1 MCIIIND
8 KYNIIGIYI
17 VYMYMYNSIR
27 IKIYFKTFQ
36 GVNRE
41 KKSVINMIKI
51 YHWNKGVKSTNF
63 CIL

>member
-1 MCIIIND
+1 
-8 KYNIIGIYI
+8 
-17 VYMYMYNSIR
+17 MYMYNSIK

-51 YHWNKGVKSTNF
+51 YH
-63 CIL
+63 

>member
-27 IKIYFKTFQ
+27 IKIFKEWIERKNQ
-36 GVNRE
+36 
-41 KKSVINMIKI
+41 
-51 YHWNKGVKSTNF
+51 
-63 CIL
+63 